1 MLRILPSIQRSAFL
15 ADSMP
20 VSTKSESGCL
30 TPPAGLNS
38 IKHLTYTK
46 ISISATEEAA
56 AWWKVS
62 LHGNAEPLNQKL
74 PTYCLVGRRTEI
86 SFEKSFRILP
96 QPTAAFPRSG
106 ASRPSPS
113 GLGKTVIFVDY
124 GQVSFEGRRWR
135 RKRQGNN
142 ANGEVQFWHNRNCTP
157 INPESTPC
165 STSIS
170 AIRQGESSRR
180 SYSPIGPTQDYNQKS
195 LKICSRLQTS
205 RASSTSSVL
214 HLDCSDPSLCKTSIV
229 TMSSF
234 FLVLFSYLF
243 LNIFFHHPATWK

>member
-1 MLRILPSIQRSAFL
+1 M
-15 ADSMP
+15 
-20 VSTKSESGCL
+20 TKIAWRGRALHKCRHF
-30 TPPAGLNS
+30 NS

-142 ANGEVQFWHNRNCTP
+142 TMVRCSSDTTGTVHP
-157 INPESTPC
+157 STPRAHLVARPSPPSDRVKVQEGCTHPSDQRGLQPKVSENLFASSDLKSIFDELC
-165 STSIS
+165 STL
-170 AIRQGESSRR
+170 GLLR
-180 SYSPIGPTQDYNQKS
+180 S
-195 LKICSRLQTS
+195 
-205 RASSTSSVL
+205 
-214 HLDCSDPSLCKTSIV
+214 V
-229 TMSSF
+229 T
-234 FLVLFSYLF
+234 V
-243 LNIFFHHPATWK
+243 